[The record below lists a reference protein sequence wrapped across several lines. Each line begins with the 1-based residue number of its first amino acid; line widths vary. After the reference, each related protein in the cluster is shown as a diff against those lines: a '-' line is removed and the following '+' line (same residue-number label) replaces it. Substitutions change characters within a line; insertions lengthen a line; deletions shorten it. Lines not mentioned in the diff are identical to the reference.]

1 MTTIGHPARHAIG
14 RSARP
19 DLNATPMDK
28 LRGTASQLQGVFV
41 EQLFKAMRAT
51 VPEDGLFSGGQGEET
66 FRGLLDQQVAE
77 LVPGRWN
84 GQHSLGESL
93 VRQLALKLPGA
104 SDAST
109 SSAATAATTAV
120 SPSSIVPAKEQP

>member
-1 MTTIGHPARHAIG
+1 MTSVGHPARHAIG

-19 DLNATPMDK
+19 DPNATPIDK

-93 VRQLALKLPGA
+93 VRQLARALPGA
-104 SDAST
+104 PDASAST
-109 SSAATAATTAV
+109 ATTTAV
-120 SPSSIVPAKEQP
+120 SPSSVVPAKEQP

>member
-1 MTTIGHPARHAIG
+1 MTNIGHPPRHAIG

-19 DLNATPMDK
+19 DPNATPIDK

-77 LVPGRWN
+77 LVPGRWT

-93 VRQLALKLPGA
+93 VRQLARKLPGA
-104 SDAST
+104 PDAS
-109 SSAATAATTAV
+109 APTAATTAV
-120 SPSSIVPAKEQP
+120 SPSSAVPAKEQP